1 MTLKGNKLQIAFI
14 GCVESSLLALTT
26 LIDMDCVEIC
36 AVITRSDSKVN
47 SDFVD
52 LSPVCKANDIPYLF
66 EDPHA
71 REATLDFLCE
81 YNIDVIYCFGWSYL
95 LKQEILEIAP
105 HGVIGFHPAK
115 LPMNRG
121 RHPIIWALALGLEET
136 ASTFFK
142 MDEGADSG
150 PIISQKLVTID
161 TSDDATSLY
170 NKILHVANEQIKD
183 FTKALYA
190 GNAQFIEQN
199 AEQATYWRK
208 RSRKDGLIDWRMSA
222 TSIHNL
228 IRALAPPYPG
238 AEFMLDEKLYVVS
251 SSTLSL
257 NSCAD
262 NVEPGKVISTIDNSL
277 LIKCAGTDAIWL
289 HEIDA
294 TIIENIGEYL

>member
-1 MTLKGNKLQIAFI
+1 MTSEGNKLRIAFI

-26 LIDMDCVEIC
+26 LIDMDCVELC
-36 AVITRSDSKVN
+36 AVVTRSDSKVN

-71 REATLDFLCE
+71 REETLDFLCE
-81 YNIDVIYCFGWSYL
+81 YNLDVIYCFGWSYL
-95 LKQEILEIAP
+95 LKQEILDIAP
-105 HGVIGFHPAK
+105 QGVIGFHPAK

-121 RHPIIWALALGLEET
+121 RHPIIWALSLGLEET

-142 MDEGADSG
+142 MDRGADSG
-150 PIISQKLVTID
+150 PIISQQLID
-161 TSDDATSLY
+161 IDATDDATSLY
-170 NKILHVANEQIKD
+170 NKILYVANQQIKD
-183 FTKALYA
+183 FTRALHN
-190 GNAQFIEQN
+190 GNARFMEQN
-199 AEQATYWRK
+199 HELATYWRK
-208 RSRKDGLIDWRMSA
+208 RGRKDGLIDWRMSA

-238 AEFMLDEKLYVVS
+238 AEFMLDEQLYAVS

-257 NSCAD
+257 NSCAE
-262 NVEPGKVISTIDNSL
+262 NVEPGKVISKSDSSF

-289 HEIDA
+289 HKIDA
-294 TIIENIGEYL
+294 AILENIGEYL